1 MQFDKNESWNVK
13 KVIPDVPKQGSK
25 GPLRTCA
32 SLNDLPDS
40 SFHQMTASR
49 RMNSMQ
55 YMFCSARVELDGI
68 YYDFDQDLL
77 IDKKQ

>member
-1 MQFDKNESWNVK
+1 MHFDKNENRKEK
-13 KVIPDVPKQGSK
+13 KIRYEEPKRGSQ

-32 SLNDLPDS
+32 SLEDSPDCN
-40 SFHQMTASR
+40 FHQMTPSR

-55 YMFCSARVELDGI
+55 NIFCSARVELDGI
-68 YYDFDQDLL
+68 YYDFDENLL